1 MTQGIRVVPPILP
14 REGQVTWL
22 GIRNV
27 FERYHRD
34 LWAAFDLRN
43 PNTEFAN
50 GLKGVE
56 GGVVVG
62 TTAQL
67 SSRPNS
73 SIPTVL
79 AKVTDGGRA
88 MDQRFLP
95 TTAVL
100 SVSSLQDSNPV
111 TATSGASTATINV
124 ASHNVVADFGSI
136 SYNSGA
142 LVGLTLDTA
151 YYVYAQDPDLTGGA
165 VSYLASTTRTNTVN
179 TTGRYFVGSV
189 TTPSAANSAT
199 IIGATAANPI
209 VFQTGVHGWSSA
221 QSVVLAGL
229 PGDFGTNLNGL
240 TKVITVTDATHF
252 SVAVDGSA
260 YVAYSSGG
268 TATRVVADKSTQAAG
283 ASGGWVDFG
292 SLR

>member
-1 MTQGIRVVPPILP
+1 MTEGIRVVPPILP

-34 LWAAFDLRN
+34 LWASFDLRN

-50 GLKGVE
+50 GLKGVD
-56 GGVVVG
+56 GGVEVG
-62 TTAQL
+62 ATAQL
-67 SSRPNS
+67 SGRPSS

-79 AKVTDGGRA
+79 GKVTDGGRA
-88 MDQRFLP
+88 QDQRFLP

-100 SVSSLQDSNPV
+100 SVSSLQDANPI
-111 TATSGASTATINV
+111 TSSSGASTATISI
-124 ASHNVVADFGSI
+124 ASHNVVADWGSLA
-136 SYNSGA
+136 YNGGA
-142 LVGLTLDTA
+142 IAGLTLNTP
-151 YYVYAQDPDLTGGA
+151 YYVYAQDPDLQGGA
-165 VSYLASTTRTNTVN
+165 VSYLASTNRTTTVSA
-179 TTGRYFVGSV
+179 TGRYFVGSV

-199 IIGATAANPI
+199 ITAATSANPI
-209 VFQTGVHGWSSA
+209 VFTTGTHGWTTGN
-221 QSVVLAGL
+221 SVTFAAL
-229 PGDFGTNLNGL
+229 PGNFGSNLNGT
-240 TKVITVTDATHF
+240 TKVITVVSPTTF
-252 SVAVDGSA
+252 SIAIDGSGYSA
-260 YVAYSSGG
+260 YTTGG

>member
-1 MTQGIRVVPPILP
+1 MSEGIRKIPPITP

-22 GIRNV
+22 GIHNLL
-27 FERYHRD
+27 ERYHRHE
-34 LWAAFDLRN
+34 LASFDLRN

-50 GLKGVE
+50 GLKGTT

-62 TTAQL
+62 NAAQL

-88 MDQRFLP
+88 QDQRFLP

-124 ASHNVVADFGSI
+124 ASHHVVADFGTI
-136 SYNSGA
+136 AYNSGA
-142 LVGLTLDTA
+142 LTGLTLDTA
-151 YYVYAQDPDLTGGA
+151 YYVYAQDPDLVGGA

-189 TTPSAANSAT
+189 TTPSAANSAS

-209 VFQTGVHGWSSA
+209 VFQTGVHGWVSGN
-221 QSVVLAGL
+221 SVTLAGL
-229 PGDFGTNLNGL
+229 PGDFGTNLNGT

-268 TATRVVADKSTQAAG
+268 TATRVVADKTTQAAG

>member
-1 MTQGIRVVPPILP
+1 MTEGIRIVPPILP

-22 GIRNV
+22 GVRNV

-34 LWAAFDLRN
+34 LWASFDLRN

-50 GLKGVE
+50 GLKGTQ
-56 GGVVVG
+56 GGVEVG
-62 TTAQL
+62 LSARL
-67 SSRPNS
+67 SSRPDS

-79 AKVTDGGRA
+79 ARVTDGGRA
-88 MDQRFLP
+88 QDQRFLP

-100 SVSSLQDSNPV
+100 SVSTLQDANPV
-111 TATSGASTATINV
+111 TSTSGASTATINI
-124 ASHNVVADFGSI
+124 ASHHVVADWGSLA
-136 SYNSGA
+136 YNSGA
-142 LVGLTLDTA
+142 IAGLNLNTS
-151 YYVYAQDPDLTGGA
+151 YYVYAQDPDLQGGA

-179 TTGRYFVGSV
+179 ATGRYFVGSI
-189 TTPSAANSAT
+189 TTPTAANSAS
-199 IIGATAANPI
+199 ISAATSANPI
-209 VFQTGVHGWSSA
+209 VFTTGVHGWTSGD
-221 QSVVLAGL
+221 SVTFAGL
-229 PGDFGTNLNGL
+229 PGDFGTNLNGT

-252 SVAVDGSA
+252 SIAIDGSA
-260 YVAYSSGG
+260 YIAYTTGG